1 MTGEKQFS
9 WKEFGNKKIQYMI
22 NLAVNL
28 VVSFVMNGFKFK
40 FNKPSSKLS
49 GKEIL
54 KTMGKEIAIWAGK
67 NIGKRVMNSGII
79 KWIKE
84 IIKKLKDFFNQK
96 INEFINKLIIPDIK
110 KFGK

>member
-28 VVSFVMNGFKFK
+28 FVSFVMNGFKFK

-54 KTMGKEIAIWAGK
+54 KTMGKEIAIRAGK
-67 NIGKRVMNSGII
+67 NIGKRVMNSYII

-96 INEFINKLIIPDIK
+96 SDEFINKLIIPDR
-110 KFGK
+110 

>member
-1 MTGEKQFS
+1 
-9 WKEFGNKKIQYMI
+9 
-22 NLAVNL
+22 
-28 VVSFVMNGFKFK
+28 
-40 FNKPSSKLS
+40 
-49 GKEIL
+49 
-54 KTMGKEIAIWAGK
+54 
-67 NIGKRVMNSGII
+67 MNSGII